1 MIGTDMNIRM
11 LHVIVVAVALWPLT
25 ADAQRLTIRYTP
37 APGVPTPRFGIE
49 QRPGQPTYFV
59 NSSHPRATDTDN
71 PQGSPDQP
79 RRTIPARLPAGAVV
93 EVRGGPYDVARST
106 WETPGTEAEPI
117 FISGVGDPVIRGRE
131 LFFAGRYTIVEGFIF
146 DGVPLLMPPGTVNFA
161 LRQSIVR
168 NWSPSGHSAAIV
180 PMGSNIVIFGNE
192 IHNNGDPTIDR
203 EIDIHGIKSPA
214 GAERIWIL
222 NNHIHHNGG
231 DGIQMGNAAS
241 AEPWP
246 RFIYI
251 ARNAIH
257 EDRENAIDIKK
268 ARDVIISSNIV
279 YGYEARSSSAG
290 EAIVTHDGAERVWVV
305 NNGVGNSRMGIV
317 CTGANGYVVAGNV
330 INAIEHHPNDR
341 QYNPDNLFRAAAILT
356 YNTSNSAHVNNSIW
370 NSDAGISYAG
380 GTAATTIINN
390 LVGNLRQAAHHIGI
404 GNSTAARSS
413 TVRGNLI
420 VGDARV
426 RLGGG
431 VTGCPDRDVCF
442 TTNSPGMI
450 DPPRN
455 MRLQKSSPAI
465 DAGVETEL
473 YSLFQQLYGTSLN
486 TDFWGIPRRQGR
498 GIDIGAAEF
507 AEGSPPAPKKPRI
520 VP

>member
-1 MIGTDMNIRM
+1 MIGSNMTTR
-11 LHVIVVAVALWPLT
+11 VVCFVLCAAAWSSAP
-25 ADAQRLTIRYTP
+25 AAAQRPTAVYTP
-37 APGVPTPRFGIE
+37 AAGVPTPRFGIDE
-49 QRPGQPTYFV
+49 RPGRPTYVV

-71 PQGSPDQP
+71 PQGSADQP
-79 RRTIPARLPAGAVV
+79 RLTIPARVPAGAVV
-93 EVRGGPYDVARST
+93 EVRGGPYEVGRST
-106 WETPGTEAEPI
+106 WETPGTQAEPI
-117 FISGVGDPVIRGRE
+117 FFVGTGDPVIRGRE
-131 LFFAGRYTIVEGFIF
+131 LTFAGRYTIIDGFVF
-146 DGVPLLMPPGTVNFA
+146 DGVPLLMPPATSHLS
-161 LRQSIVR
+161 LRRSIVR

-180 PMGSNIVIFGNE
+180 PMGSDIVIVGNE

-231 DGIQMGNAAS
+231 DGIQMGNS
-241 AEPWP
+241 SSLEPWP

-251 ARNAIH
+251 ARNLIH

-268 ARDVIISSNIV
+268 ARDVIISSNLV
-279 YGYEARSSSAG
+279 SGYEARSSSAG

-305 NNGVGNSRMGIV
+305 NNGIGNSRMGIV
-317 CTGANGYVVAGNV
+317 CTGANGYVVFGNV
-330 INAIEHHPNDR
+330 INNIAHHPNDG

-356 YNTSNSAHVNNSIW
+356 YNTSSSAHVNNTIL
-370 NSDAGISYAG
+370 NADAGISYAG
-380 GTAATTIINN
+380 GTAPTVISNN
-390 LVGNLRQAAHHIGI
+390 LIGNLREPSHHIAI
-404 GNSTAARSS
+404 GNSTAARASI
-413 TVRGNLI
+413 VRANLI

-431 VTGCPDRDVCF
+431 VTGCPEREVCSV
-442 TTNSPGMI
+442 TTSPGLI

-455 MRLQKSSPAI
+455 TRLQKSSPAI

-473 YSLFQQLYGTSLN
+473 SSAFQNLYGTSL
-486 TDFWGIPRRQGR
+486 TSDLWGFPRRNGKA
-498 GIDIGAAEF
+498 IDIGAAEF
-507 AEGSPPAPKKPRI
+507 SDSVPPAPKKPRI